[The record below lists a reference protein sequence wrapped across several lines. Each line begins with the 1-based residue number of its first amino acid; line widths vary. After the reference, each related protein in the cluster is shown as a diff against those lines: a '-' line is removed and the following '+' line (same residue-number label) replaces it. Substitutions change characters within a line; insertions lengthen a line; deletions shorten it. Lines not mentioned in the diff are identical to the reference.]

1 MTAPRSILV
10 ALDGSPSAESALG
23 AALDIARLTGGSLTL
38 MAVSPLPVFYGGSFG
53 PVGQAI
59 EASLEY
65 FRGVLEAAKKR
76 AEGAGVPSV
85 KTVLREGAV
94 VDQLVAHIEESRPD
108 LVVMGARGLS
118 TSQRLLLG
126 SISEGVLHHTSRSVL
141 IVRTPTVHSPPE
153 SGPAIP
159 PSD

>member
-10 ALDGSPSAESALG
+10 ALDGSPSAEAALG
-23 AALDIARLTGGSLTL
+23 AALDIARLTGGSLVL
-38 MAVSPLPVFYGGSFG
+38 MAVSPLPIFYGGNLG

-59 EASLEY
+59 AASLEY

-76 AEGAGVPSV
+76 AQDEGISAVT
-85 KTVLREGAV
+85 TVLREGAV
-94 VDQLVAHIEESRPD
+94 VDLLVAHIEETRPD

-141 IVRTPTVHSPPE
+141 IVRTPV
-153 SGPAIP
+153 P
-159 PSD
+159 PSTPKPTPRARKAG